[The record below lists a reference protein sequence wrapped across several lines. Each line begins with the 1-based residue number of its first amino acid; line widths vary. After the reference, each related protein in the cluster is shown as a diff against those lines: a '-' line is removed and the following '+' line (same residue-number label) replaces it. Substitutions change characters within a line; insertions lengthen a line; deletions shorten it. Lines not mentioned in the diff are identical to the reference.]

1 MTFMIFV
8 AITVILV
15 FVMVY
20 RKNTGESVYKYIIKN
35 ATNLYDQYAPIS
47 FKEVS
52 DKEKEMGQ
60 E

>member
-35 ATNLYDQYAPIS
+35 ATNLYDQYAP
-47 FKEVS
+47 FPLK
-52 DKEKEMGQ
+52 
-60 E
+60 